1 MTRVRPPST
10 LDLSLTKGDSVSAT
24 QAHQLETVARSPRST
39 PRRQALYVGLG
50 AGLIFTLILFEP
62 TGNLE
67 FAIVLLG
74 PLLTGIVMQLRGWP
88 WKLGAAAWGLNGLT
102 MLSYD
107 WIINNEDRA
116 FHGVL
121 TVVMV
126 ALVALGAAMAQAS
139 RRLGKKRA

>member
-1 MTRVRPPST
+1 MT
-10 LDLSLTKGDSVSAT
+10 LAE
-24 QAHQLETVARSPRST
+24 AHHPETVGQ
-39 PRRQALYVGLG
+39 RRNTRLRPAAYVGL
-50 AGLIFTLILFEP
+50 AAAAIFTLLLFEP

-74 PLLTGIVMQLRGWP
+74 PLLTGIVMRLRGWP

-107 WIINNEDRA
+107 WIINGEDRA
-116 FHGVL
+116 FHIVL

-126 ALVALGAAMAQAS
+126 TLVALGAALGRTVGS
-139 RRLGKKRA
+139 RRPRLV